1 MGAAAKALYG
11 ARMTIRKEERRPVL
25 PAVFDESQGFWF
37 SPEEVPVQ
45 WGEAPDHNPVA
56 IVTVDG
62 HEIVCAEKTAW
73 TDDDSSGP
81 APHRIVAFLAFSGI
95 AVSDTK
101 MLLHENLGTHG
112 LPAWGLDEEG
122 DLTLSASVIVGEN
135 IPLDVTRRQ
144 LLVCLGLI
152 SEAVE
157 KILDAVNAETP
168 PESKPPMSRSTIT
181 RRFLAA
187 L

>member
-1 MGAAAKALYG
+1 
-11 ARMTIRKEERRPVL
+11 MTIRKEERRPVL
-25 PAVFDESQGFWF
+25 PAVFDEAEGFWF
-37 SPEEVPVQ
+37 GPDEVPIQ
-45 WGEAPDHNPVA
+45 WGEAPDANPVA

-73 TDDDSSGP
+73 TNDDASGP

-101 MLLHENLGTHG
+101 VLLQENLGTHG

-122 DLTLSASVIVGEN
+122 DLTLSASVIVGEA
-135 IPLDVTRRQ
+135 IPIDVIRRQ

-152 SEAVE
+152 SEAVD
-157 KILDAVNAETP
+157 KILMAVNAEAP
-168 PESKPPMSRSTIT
+168 APESTAPLSRSTIT
-181 RRFLAA
+181 KRFLAA